1 MLHSMDGLHGF
12 EAIQDDMVLL
22 TSFHVTLLLSLEL
35 PLNILIG
42 ELLYVLVYTLTILI
56 YNVYLFRASGLLKV
70 ARDLIA
76 HTSKSSLDFLLE
88 NNSKHSISLSLK
100 TFPKRS

>member
-1 MLHSMDGLHGF
+1 MDGLHGF

-35 PLNILIG
+35 PLYFLIG
-42 ELLYVLVYTLTILI
+42 ELLYILIHALKILI
-56 YNVYLFRASGLLKV
+56 YNVYLFRACGLLKV

-76 HTSKSSLDFLLE
+76 PYIKVLTGLPPGE
-88 NNSKHSISLSLK
+88 
-100 TFPKRS
+100 

>member
-1 MLHSMDGLHGF
+1 MLHYMDRLHGF

-22 TSFHVTLLLSLEL
+22 TSLHVTLLLSLEL
-35 PLNILIG
+35 PLYFLIG

-56 YNVYLFRASGLLKV
+56 YNVYLLRACGLLKV

-76 HTSKSSLDFLLE
+76 PYIEVLTGLLPGE
-88 NNSKHSISLSLK
+88 
-100 TFPKRS
+100 